1 MKPNEIKSLE
11 QAEYYCEGLVNDL
24 QEGLISKSDAM
35 KDLASYTAVIAEKSR
50 EREKKEIDLT
60 RLLILA
66 VQDFTRETNPIRRCA
81 SYHYFEN
88 KFLKNK

>member
-24 QEGLISKSDAM
+24 QQGLISKSDAM
-35 KDLASYTAVIAEKSR
+35 KDLARYTAVIAEKSR

-66 VQDFTRETNPIRRCA
+66 VQDFTSETNPIRRCA

-88 KFLKNK
+88 KFFKNK